1 MTRTRALTRT
11 RAHTQVPSTRVTTH
25 ARTSHTP
32 HADVLPAHTHP
43 HSLTQELP
51 HPRSPQRGRHAAGAK
66 DGTHSMYTFAGRA
79 RHDRRLSSIPCLSIH
94 RSRANQTREWLV
106 CGSLS
111 GRKVFPP
118 ALPSSSS
125 SSSYTPTPSGA
136 LLHTR
141 GGNSITASRI
151 VLGPGFLVPRDS
163 SLGRAHQFS
172 PGSLIELTNSLSS
185 SLILSSSWRSHPA

>member
-1 MTRTRALTRT
+1 MTFLHLESRLSR
-11 RAHTQVPSTRVTTH
+11 STRRI
-25 ARTSHTP
+25 RTS
-32 HADVLPAHTHP
+32 DGPAEILW
-43 HSLTQELP
+43 SR
-51 HPRSPQRGRHAAGAK
+51 PRLSKFSEAEPGCESPRAVRGRHAAGAK

-141 GGNSITASRI
+141 GGISITASRI

-172 PGSLIELTNSLSS
+172 LGSLIELTNSLSS